1 MRKIKV
7 LIVEY
12 SLLLGK
18 ILSDLLTRDSRIEVV
33 GVVRDCDEA
42 LLKIE
47 KLHPDVVMVDLDA
60 SRVDV
65 LAFVKWIVRNT
76 SASVIMLSDLT
87 KDAIGRTFE
96 ALELGAVDYIPKPSS
111 DILDGISY
119 FQATANEIISKIKMA
134 ASANILKTIKPIKCL
149 EAEPSILGNK
159 IVTIGAS
166 TGGPQALTYILT
178 RLPQNIPPIL
188 IVQHMP
194 EGFTGPFAER
204 LDRMCKFE
212 VKEAEEGDY
221 ISKDLVLIAPGGFH
235 MAVSK
240 TGRIRL
246 DRTPPIHGVRPAV
259 DPMMASVARFYK
271 SRAVGVILT
280 GMGRDGAYGMKKIK
294 EYGGVTIAQ
303 DEETSVVF
311 GMPKA
316 AIEEGCVDIVLPL
329 HKIPIEIMWRCRKR

>member
-1 MRKIKV
+1 MRKIRV

-42 LLKIE
+42 LLRIE
-47 KLHPDVVMVDLDA
+47 NLHPDVVMVDLDA

-159 IVTIGAS
+159 IVAIGAS

-235 MAVSK
+235 MTVSK
-240 TGRIRL
+240 TGRIHL
-246 DRTPPIHGVRPAV
+246 EDGPLIHYVKPAV
-259 DPMMASVARFYK
+259 DPMMETVAEHYK
-271 SRAVGVILT
+271 SRVIGVLLT
-280 GMGRDGAYGMKKIK
+280 GSGRDGALGMRRIK
-294 EYGGVTIAQ
+294 EKGGVTIAQ
-303 DEETSVVF
+303 DEKTSVVF

-329 HKIPIEIMWRCRKR
+329 YEIPQEIIRRCRE

>member
-7 LIVEY
+7 LIVEC

-42 LLKIE
+42 LLRIE
-47 KLHPDVVMVDLDA
+47 NLHPDVVMVDLDA
-60 SRVDV
+60 SRADV

-159 IVTIGAS
+159 IVAIGAS

-235 MAVSK
+235 MTVSK
-240 TGRIRL
+240 TGRIHL
-246 DRTPPIHGVRPAV
+246 EDGPLIHYVKPAV
-259 DPMMASVARFYK
+259 DPMMETVAEHYK
-271 SRAVGVILT
+271 SRVIGVLLT
-280 GMGRDGAYGMKKIK
+280 GSGRDGALGMRRIK
-294 EYGGVTIAQ
+294 EKGGVTIAQ
-303 DEETSVVF
+303 DEKTSVVF

-329 HKIPIEIMWRCRKR
+329 YEIPQEIIRRCRE